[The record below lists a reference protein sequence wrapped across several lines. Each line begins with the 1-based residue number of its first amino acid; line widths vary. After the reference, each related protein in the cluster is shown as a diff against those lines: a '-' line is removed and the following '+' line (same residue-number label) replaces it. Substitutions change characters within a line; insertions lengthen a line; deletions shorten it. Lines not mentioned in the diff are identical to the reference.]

1 MIKVDPI
8 QFDQLIE
15 ALNKVDCPTIII
27 SILGAAISAF
37 VAYKVAKFQANKSDE
52 QVQKQIDSQRELEKE
67 MFFRQNKYEKIQLLI
82 RDCDEI
88 KIFCLNQ
95 MYNLFGLYDK
105 HLSLDDL
112 GGYKEVVFNRSLSPV
127 LNISTSIIDIG
138 FDEEETEI
146 IKGLRLEEKYKDI
159 VSKSQVVNSYLQLTY
174 STWGL
179 EEKDK
184 DKNYERYSESIN
196 FIKNLL
202 NASLLLSIALEELDK
217 YNLYRLTNR
226 DIPTDYMEEAKKQ
239 IEEKYEKVKVPL
251 QEELD

>member
-1 MIKVDPI
+1 MNPI
-8 QFDQLIE
+8 QFDRLIE
-15 ALNKVDCPTIII
+15 ALNKVDWATITV
-27 SILGAAISAF
+27 SVLGAAISAF

-52 QVQKQIDSQRELEKE
+52 QVQEQINSQRKLEKE
-67 MFFRQNKYEKIQLLI
+67 MFFRESKYEKIQLLI
-82 RDCDEI
+82 KDCDEI
-88 KIFCLNQ
+88 RTFCLNQ
-95 MYNLFGLYDK
+95 MYNLFGLFHK

-112 GGYKEVVFNRSLSPV
+112 DGYREAVFNRSLTPV
-127 LNISTSIIDIG
+127 LNVNTGIIDIG

-159 VSKSQVVNSYLQLTY
+159 VLKSQIVNNSLQLTY

-184 DKNYERYSESIN
+184 GKNNERYSESIN

-202 NASLLLSIALEELDK
+202 NASLLLGLALEELDK

-226 DIPTDYMEEAKKQ
+226 DIPMDYMEEAKRQ

-251 QEELD
+251 QKELD

>member
-1 MIKVDPI
+1 MDPI
-8 QFDQLIE
+8 QFDRLID
-15 ALNKVDCPTIII
+15 ALNTVDCPTIII

-52 QVQKQIDSQRELEKE
+52 QVQKQIDPQRELEKE
-67 MFFRQNKYEKIQLLI
+67 IFFRQNKYEKIQLLM

-88 KIFCLNQ
+88 KIFCLDQ
-95 MYNLFGLYDK
+95 MYNLFGLYHK
-105 HLSLDDL
+105 HLSLNDL
-112 GGYKEVVFNRSLSPV
+112 DGYRESVFNRSLTPV
-127 LNISTSIIDIG
+127 LNISTGIIDIG

-146 IKGLRLEEKYKDI
+146 IKGLRLEEKYNDI
-159 VSKSQVVNSYLQLTY
+159 ISKSQVVNNSLQLTY

-184 DKNYERYSESIN
+184 CKNHERYSKSID
-196 FIKNLL
+196 FIKDLL

-226 DIPTDYMEEAKKQ
+226 DIPTDYMEEAKRQ

-251 QEELD
+251 QKELD